1 MIFANLRGTTSSTGD
16 DGSMTGNHKCRL
28 GALALGLL
36 LLPACGPASQ
46 KAHVSDA
53 AMNAYL
59 QNKPAALHTLYRKA
73 LIEGPRNQVLN
84 DMRVGL
90 AAMEL
95 GHYSLA
101 RESLDRALLNIETV
115 YADDETARNARSLW
129 YEEGKKDFKGEPYE
143 RAMAYYYRGLLYI
156 IEGDLEN
163 ARASFKGG
171 VLQDAFAEEEQ
182 NRCDFTLLIFLQGW
196 VSQKL
201 GDHDLAR
208 MAYEEVK
215 RFRPDFKIPDAND
228 NVLVLV
234 ETGTSPRKVSDGIG
248 HGELKFRRGRGFV
261 ETRAHLQWN
270 GNTYDA
276 YPMEDIYWQATSRG
290 GRQFDKILEGK
301 VVFRQTN
308 AMVGSALTDIASK
321 TMIMAP
327 LMENTGTF
335 QIAAGALGLVGAT
348 QMALAAN
355 TKTQADTRYWN
366 NLPDGVHVLTLQ
378 VDPTQWGE
386 VDIWFEDANGQKQ
399 TGLSTR
405 RPILKTHGG
414 TGLVWARSRTALVK
428 K

>member
-1 MIFANLRGTTSSTGD
+1 MTSFTGDAGGIASNLRQ
-16 DGSMTGNHKCRL
+16 RL
-28 GALALGLL
+28 AALTLVLL
-36 LLPACGPASQ
+36 LLPACGPSSQ
-46 KAHVSDA
+46 TAHVSDTA
-53 AMNAYL
+53 INSFL
-59 QNKPAALHTLYRKA
+59 QNKPAGLHLLYRKA
-73 LIEGPRNQVLN
+73 LMEGPRNQVLN

-101 RESLDRALLNIETV
+101 RDALDRALLNIETI
-115 YADDETARNARSLW
+115 YADDATARNARSLW

-156 IEGDLEN
+156 LEGDFEN

-182 NRCDFTLLIFLQGW
+182 NRCDFALLIFLQGW
-196 VSQKL
+196 VSDKM
-201 GDHDLAR
+201 GDRDLAR

-215 RFRPDFKIPDAND
+215 RLRPDFQLPDPGH
-228 NVLVLV
+228 NVLVIV

-261 ETRAHLQWN
+261 ESRAHLKLN
-270 GNTYDA
+270 GSTYDA

-301 VVFRQTN
+301 VHFRQTN
-308 AMVGSALTDIASK
+308 AMVGSALTDIAAK

-327 LMENTGTF
+327 LMENSGSF

-366 NLPDGVHVLTLQ
+366 NLPDGVHVFTAR
-378 VDPTQWGE
+378 VEPAQWGDVE
-386 VDIWFEDANGQKQ
+386 IVFEDATQRPQ
-399 TGLSTR
+399 PGLSQQ

-414 TGLVWARSRTALVK
+414 TGLVWARSRSALNVK
-428 K
+428 